1 MPIPLIAAAAGS
13 LAGGWLANKRRKEEA
28 DRSRVFNAAEAQK
41 NRDFQ
46 ASQTSTA
53 WQRGVKDM
61 EAAGLNPA
69 LAYGQGPAASGGG
82 SMGSG
87 SPAQQDDIISP
98 AVSSAMAMSMQ
109 KATLKNMKAQ
119 RRTIKDQGEAARAA
133 AQKSLADAGQTNRMS
148 GRMFGSMEPGL
159 PRSEY
164 NGYYDQ
170 QQRLLLQQMQYQM
183 PQLKAMS
190 EAWAKMPKAAWLRIM
205 SGAGIGVAPL
215 VSAFTKR

>member
-1 MPIPLIAAAAGS
+1 MGLPFGLAGHLSAVPGAVWSGIGS
-13 LAGGWLANKRRKEEA
+13 LIGGERANKQAR
-28 DRSRVFNAAEAQK
+28 DEAQK

-82 SMGSG
+82 SMASQ
-87 SPAQQDDIISP
+87 SDTISP
-98 AVSSAMAMSMQ
+98 AINSAMSMQMQ

-119 RRTIKDQGEAARAA
+119 RRTIKDQGQAARAA

-148 GRMFGSMEPGL
+148 GRMFGSMQPGL

-183 PQLKAMS
+183 PELKAMS
-190 EAWAKMPKAAWLRIM
+190 EAWAKMPKAAWLRLM
-205 SGAGIGVAPL
+205 AQSGAGITPL
-215 VSAFTKR
+215 ITATMKGIR